1 MSQNGQV
8 LLGIDIG
15 GSFTDII
22 ASNLETGELSYA
34 KTPTYNQ
41 DLVRSLREA
50 LEAVGVPSAD
60 VSVIRH
66 GTTVVIN
73 AILTRSGEDTALITT
88 EGFRDVLEIGRTNW
102 PEPYNL
108 FFDRL
113 PPLVPRERRFEL
125 GERLSASGE
134 VVRPVNEQE
143 VEALAERIKDSG
155 AKSVAVCFL
164 HSYANPAHERL
175 VGEILSE
182 FLPDRYISL
191 SHELTREF
199 REYERTSTVVTNAYV
214 GGVVDRYVASLDSY
228 LSEKGFEG
236 TLYLMESNG
245 GVTTATA
252 ARRSPVS
259 LVESGPAAGIMA
271 ANEIAKESGIERSIA
286 FDMGGTTAKACLIE
300 NGDPLFTSEYFVPDY
315 EHGFPLRV
323 SALDILEVGT
333 GGGSIA
339 QVDNVGMLT
348 VGPESAGAVPGPA
361 CYDGGGV
368 QPTVTDA
375 NLFLGR
381 VSASNFLGGNRLL
394 NKAKAEEVLSGLAA
408 KLQTDIVT
416 TASGVVK
423 IANVN
428 MAAAIR
434 KISLDRGRDPRDFV
448 MYSYGGG
455 GPLHGVEIAREL
467 SIPRII
473 IPLMPG
479 IFSALGMLLADLRQD
494 FTRTLIRN
502 LSSLSADQLAADFAD
517 LVQEGDDWANS
528 MSKDSHQRRTLH
540 FIELRYTG
548 QEFAILIPIRHPD
561 DPDVSTQ
568 IRKEFEA
575 EYEKRY
581 GHSFPHLDVES
592 VGLRIV
598 EYLTLS
604 KPSLELIGSSL
615 KQSDNQAVQSRSV
628 FFDGFGF
635 VDTPVRSRQSLMIG
649 ESIKGPVAIEEY
661 GSTTLVGPT
670 DSLEVDR
677 FGQLVINVDTSSGRS

>member
-1 MSQNGQV
+1 MNQVPHV

-22 ASNLETGELSYA
+22 ASNLSTGELAYA
-34 KTPTYNQ
+34 KVPTYNA
-41 DLVRSLREA
+41 DLPRSLRES
-50 LEAVGVPSAD
+50 LEAVGVPSSD
-60 VSVIRH
+60 ISVIRH

-73 AILTRSGEDTALITT
+73 AILTRSGETTALVTT

-125 GERLSASGE
+125 GERMAASGD
-134 VVRPVNEQE
+134 VVRPVELAD
-143 VEALAERIKDSG
+143 VEELARKIKQSG
-155 AKSVAVCFL
+155 SRAVAVCFL
-164 HSYANPAHERL
+164 HSYVNPAHERL
-175 VGEILSE
+175 VGDELARL
-182 FLPDRYISL
+182 LPDTYITL

-214 GGVVDRYVASLDSY
+214 GGVVDRYVQALDEY
-228 LSEKGFEG
+228 LTDRGFTG

-245 GVTTATA
+245 GVTTASA
-252 ARRSPVS
+252 ARRSPVA

-271 ANEIAKESGIERSIA
+271 ANGISKESGIERSIA

-315 EHGFPLRV
+315 ERGFPLRV

-339 QVDNVGMLT
+339 RVDNVGMLT

-361 CYDGGGV
+361 CYGDGGNM
-368 QPTVTDA
+368 PTVTDA

-381 VSASNFLGGNRLL
+381 ISATNFLGGNRVLDE
-394 NKAKAEEVLSGLAA
+394 AKAEAVLNSLATSLNCDTVVA
-408 KLQTDIVT
+408 
-416 TASGVVK
+416 ASGVVK
-423 IANVN
+423 LANVN

-455 GPLHGVEIAREL
+455 GPLHGVDIAREL
-467 SIPRII
+467 SIPRIV

-494 FTRTLIRN
+494 FTRTVIRDLEGLSPQN
-502 LSSLSADQLAADFAD
+502 LREDFAD
-517 LVQEGDDWANS
+517 LVREGDEWAS
-528 MSKDSHQRRTLH
+528 SVGKDAQDRRTLY
-540 FIELRYTG
+540 FAELRYAG
-548 QEFAILIPIRHPD
+548 QEFAIMVQVHDLVSNPASRIRAD
-561 DPDVSTQ
+561 
-568 IRKEFEA
+568 FEA
-575 EYEKRY
+575 EYARRY
-581 GHSFPHLDVES
+581 GHSFPELPVET

-598 EYLTLS
+598 EYVSLP
-604 KPSLELIGSSL
+604 KPSLGLVSS
-615 KQSDNQAVQSRSV
+615 AVRKSTAPDDTSRSV
-628 FFDGFGF
+628 FFDGYGF
-635 VDTPVRSRQSLMIG
+635 VQTPVVARESLQPG
-649 ESIKGPVAIEEY
+649 DRRPGPLVVEEY
-661 GSTTLVGPT
+661 GSTTVIGPI
-670 DSLEVDR
+670 DHLAVDEFR
-677 FGQLVINVDTSSGRS
+677 QLVIDVGQPERGK

>member
-1 MSQNGQV
+1 MSQTGRV

-50 LEAVGVPSAD
+50 LEAVGVPCAD

-73 AILTRSGEDTALITT
+73 AILTRSGEDTALVTT

-113 PPLVPRERRFEL
+113 PPLVPRERRFEI

-134 VVRPVNEQE
+134 VARPVDERE
-143 VEALAERIKDSG
+143 VEALAGKIKASG
-155 AKSVAVCFL
+155 VKSVAVCFL

-182 FLPDRYISL
+182 LLPDRYISL

-228 LSEKGFEG
+228 LSERGFEG

-245 GVTTATA
+245 GVTTAAA

-361 CYDGGGV
+361 CYDEGGV
-368 QPTVTDA
+368 HPTVTDA

-381 VSASNFLGGNRLL
+381 ISASNFLGGNRLL
-394 NKAKAEEVLSGLAA
+394 NRGKAEEVLAGLAD
-408 KLQTDIVT
+408 KLETDIVT
-416 TASGVVK
+416 AASGVVK

-467 SIPRII
+467 SIPSII

-502 LSSLSADQLAADFAD
+502 LESLSAEQLAAEFAD
-517 LVQEGDDWANS
+517 LVEEGDDWARS
-528 MSKDSHQRRTLH
+528 MSKDAHQRRTLH

-548 QEFAILIPIRHPD
+548 QEFAILVPIRNPND
-561 DPDVSTQ
+561 SKVSAQ
-568 IRKEFEA
+568 IRQEFEA

-581 GHSFPHLDVES
+581 GHSFPHLEVES

-598 EYLTLS
+598 EYLTLP

-615 KQSDNQAVQSRSV
+615 KQSDTHAVQSRSI
-628 FFDGFGF
+628 FFDGVGF
-635 VDTPVRSRQSLMIG
+635 VDTPVRPRQSLIIG
-649 ESIKGPVAIEEY
+649 ESIQGPVAIEEY
-661 GSTTLVGPT
+661 GSTTLVGPK

-677 FGQLVINVDTSSGRS
+677 FGQLVIDIDTSSQRS